1 MNYQV
6 KLKQFEGPLDLLLS
20 LIEKKE
26 LDITRLSL
34 ASVTDQYLEFIQTR
48 ENITL
53 ESLAD
58 FLSVASKLIL
68 IKSKE
73 MLPFLKL
80 SEEEEEEILDL
91 EWQLAEYRK
100 FKDISKKIFQMLEDK
115 KESFSRESFSG
126 MQSFFFPPENISVG
140 DFRSAYLDVIN
151 SIPVKEKLE
160 EEMIGE
166 VITLEE
172 KIDHLQKFLRAK
184 IETSFSELVA
194 NAPDKVDV
202 IVSFLAMLEMV
213 KQRIIHVEQGE
224 LFSDIRMKHNEV

>member
-34 ASVTDQYLEFIQTR
+34 ASVTDQYLDFIQSR

-73 MLPFLKL
+73 MLPFLTL

-100 FKDISKKIFQMLEDK
+100 FKDISKKIQEMLEGK

-126 MQSFFFPPENISVG
+126 MQSFFFPPENISAE
-140 DFRSAYLDVIN
+140 DLRDTYLEVVN
-151 SIPVKEKLE
+151 NIPVVEELE

-172 KIDHLQKFLRAK
+172 KIDHLQKFLRQK
-184 IETSFSELVA
+184 VETSFSELVA
-194 NAPDKVDV
+194 NAPDKVEV

-224 LFSDIRMKHNEV
+224 LFSDIRMKHKEV

>member
-1 MNYQV
+1 MSYQI

-34 ASVTDQYLEFIQTR
+34 ASVADQYLDFIQSR

-73 MLPFLKL
+73 MLPFLTL

-100 FKDISKKIFQMLEDK
+100 FKDISKKIQEMLASK

-126 MQSFFFPPENISVG
+126 MQSFFFPPENISAE
-140 DFRSAYLDVIN
+140 DLRDTYLEVVSN
-151 SIPVKEKLE
+151 IPIVEELE

-172 KIDHLQKFLRAK
+172 KINHLQKFLRQK
-184 IETSFSELVA
+184 VETSFAELVA
-194 NAPDKVDV
+194 NAPDKVEV

-224 LFSDIRMKHNEV
+224 LFSDIRMKHKEI